1 MIGSFV
7 AQARE
12 VIDYSLLA
20 QREIFDELRQLQL
33 ADGAAPA
40 LSEVN

>member
-1 MIGSFV
+1 
-7 AQARE
+7 
-12 VIDYSLLA
+12 LA